1 MNGQDHDDLAPTE
14 GLPTRSAATLA
25 ADGDATLPPGAQ
37 LGRYRI
43 ESLLGRG
50 GMGEVYRAQQLEPVR
65 RTVALKRLH
74 ARRLDARHL
83 AYFEIERQLLAQM
96 KHPAIAQVFDAGTT
110 PDGHPYFAMEFIEGE
125 PLTRFCEQRRLPLR
139 ERLELFI
146 RVCEGV
152 QHAHQKGVIHRDLKP
167 GNILVVDVDGRPL
180 PKIIDFGIATAATRS
195 LAAGESPDAMER
207 AGTPDYMSPEQAGLD
222 TGIEVDTRSDVYSL
236 GVLLFELL
244 AGRRPG
250 VGLDTR
256 AVAHTVATSLRA
268 PWEQIATLAPGT
280 VEARAEQLGVSR
292 PRLRRLLT
300 AELDWVVMKAMQRDR
315 ALRYPS
321 AAELAEDLRRFLAH
335 RPLAAV
341 PATRRY
347 VLGTYLRRHRVAALA
362 IASIS
367 LAVLAGLGLSLY
379 GLQQAREQRA
389 LAEQRSG
396 ELERVVAFQQ
406 SMLRGID
413 IEAMGVGLAGGLR
426 EQWRQS
432 AVGEE
437 AAYEGL
443 LARISGADLA
453 RALIDRHV
461 LASAESAIAADFR
474 DQPRLAADLR
484 ESVAG
489 VHVALGLYAAGEA
502 GYASVADYRESA
514 LGAQHPATLRARGL
528 QAGAMLDG
536 ARGKQAHALLEA
548 TLAQA
553 QALPVDGEQRLE
565 LELQLAE
572 AVGAMGDR
580 PGSLAMQQ
588 ALHERALASL
598 GPQHALTMRVRNN
611 VGINLART
619 GDLAAGRAIFEQLY
633 PLRRDV
639 LGGEHEDTLGAMSNL
654 AIMRAMS
661 RDTEA
666 AADLQRQLVEIY
678 TRRLGREHPTTLSQR
693 GNLANMLQDLEQMDD
708 AEAMMRDVLDARVRV
723 MGTDSGDAMRSRL
736 NLASL
741 LARRGQVDEGLAL
754 ERVVIEG
761 RTRVLGARHPDTVF
775 ILVNHAGSLDRAG
788 RYREAADVM
797 ATALPLAR
805 EVLGARHPQL
815 HSALAIQADVM
826 AALGQP
832 AVARALLEELLGL
845 RRESAGPQHADTVS
859 VAWDLV
865 LLLRDMGD
873 REAAQARLASDV
885 APLLALPE
893 ASLDPRQKAL
903 RDQVRQHEAAPVSAG
918 KASRG

>member
-1 MNGQDHDDLAPTE
+1 MNGQDDDLAPTE
-14 GLPTRSAATLA
+14 GLPTRTAAPA
-25 ADGDATLPPGAQ
+25 APGEATLPPGAQ
-37 LGRYRI
+37 MGRYRI

-65 RTVALKRLH
+65 RTVALKLLH

-83 AYFEIERQLLAQM
+83 AYFEVERQLLAQM
-96 KHPAIAQVFDAGTT
+96 KHPAIAQVFDAGAT
-110 PDGHPYFAMEFIEGE
+110 PDGTPFFAMEFIEGD

-167 GNILVVDVDGRPL
+167 GNILVMDVDGRPL

-195 LAAGESPDAMER
+195 LAAGEAPDLMER

-222 TGIEVDTRSDVYSL
+222 VGIEVDTRSDVYSL

-250 VGLDTR
+250 VGLDTS
-256 AVAHTVATSLRA
+256 VAAHPAATSLRA
-268 PWEQIATLAPGT
+268 PWEQIATLAPGS

-300 AELDWVVMKAMQRDR
+300 AELDWVVMKAMQRER
-315 ALRYPS
+315 AQRYSS

-341 PATRRY
+341 PPTRRY

-362 IASIS
+362 VASIS

-426 EQWRQS
+426 EQWQLS
-432 AVGEE
+432 APGEE
-437 AAYEGL
+437 ATYESL
-443 LARISGADLA
+443 LARSSPADLA

-461 LASAESAIAADFR
+461 LASAQKAIAADFA

-489 VHVALGLYAAGEA
+489 VHVALGLYAEGEA
-502 GYASVADYRESA
+502 GYARVADYREEA
-514 LGAQHPATLRARGL
+514 LGAGDPATLRARGL
-528 QAGAMLDG
+528 QAGAQLEG
-536 ARGKQAHALLEA
+536 GRPKEAHALLEA

-553 QALPVDGEQRLE
+553 QALPADGEQRLQ
-565 LELQLAE
+565 LELQLTE
-572 AVGAMGDR
+572 AVGGMGDR

-598 GPQHALTMRVRNN
+598 GPRHALTMRVRNN

-619 GDLAAGRAIFEQLY
+619 GDLPGGRAVFEELH
-633 PLRRDV
+633 PLRREV
-639 LGGEHEDTLGAMSNL
+639 LGDEHEDTLAAMSNL

-666 AADLQRQLVEIY
+666 AADLQRQLVEIQ
-678 TRRLGREHPTTLSQR
+678 TRRLGKEHPTTLSQR
-693 GNLANMLQDLEQMDD
+693 GNLANMLQDLEQMDA
-708 AEAMMRDVLDARVRV
+708 AEAMMREVLEARVRV
-723 MGTDSGDAMRSRL
+723 LGTDSGDAMRTRL

-761 RTRVLGARHPDTVF
+761 RTRVLGPRHPDTVF
-775 ILVNHAGSLDRAG
+775 ILVNHAGSLGRADRH
-788 RYREAADVM
+788 RESADVM

-805 EVLGARHPQL
+805 EVLGPKHPQMQ
-815 HSALAIQADVM
+815 SALAIQAQAL
-826 AALGQP
+826 AALGDP
-832 AVARALLEELLGL
+832 AAGRALLEELLAL
-845 RRESAGPQHADTVS
+845 RVAAAGALHADTVS

-865 LLLRDMGD
+865 QLLREMRDP
-873 REAAQARLASDV
+873 AAAARFASDV

-903 RDQVRQHEAAPVSAG
+903 RDQIRQGEAAPVSAG
-918 KASRG
+918 TASRG